1 MIFIQKHLEVYGNT
15 TEMNQFRIIIDYPAD
30 TSSVLFKL
38 KEKIIFLTTEEG
50 TKDNGIIAP

>member
-30 TSSVLFKL
+30 TNSVLFKL
-38 KEKIIFLTTEEG
+38 KEKIIFLTTKEG

>member
-38 KEKIIFLTTEEG
+38 KEKIIFLTTEEV
-50 TKDNGIIAP
+50 TEDNGIIAP